1 MKNENKKTLD
11 EMIAK
16 MLVNDE
22 LNAEQMQIVDL
33 LCVINESKTIA
44 SNVYYEA
51 NNGTVVDDFKD
62 FIVENEEQIWEKF
75 NSCRMM
81 DFDELELESI
91 SKAMPALLC
100 NHNIDKL
107 VLLNSKN
114 LDGTQE
120 ETRIIV
126 DFVYANGVPAYC
138 YVRIV
143 YHKVDKD
150 GTRNLIYN
158 WNEESDVCDFS
169 LDEIKEIKDYH
180 KKSDFFFKIKFELI
194 DKPAV

>member
-114 LDGTQE
+114 IDGTQE

-180 KKSDFFFKIKFELI
+180 KKSDFFFKIKF
-194 DKPAV
+194 

>member
-16 MLVNDE
+16 MLVNSDK
-22 LNAEQMQIVDL
+22 LNATQMQIIDL
-33 LCVINESKTIA
+33 LCAINESETIA

-51 NNGTVVDDFKD
+51 NKGTIVDNFKD
-62 FIVENEEQIWEKF
+62 FIVENEDKIWDKF
-75 NSCRMM
+75 NACHMM
-81 DFDELELESI
+81 DF
-91 SKAMPALLC
+91 
-100 NHNIDKL
+100 DKL

-114 LDGTQE
+114 IDGTQE
-120 ETRIIV
+120 DTRIIV

-169 LDEIKEIKDYH
+169 LDDIKEIKDYH
-180 KKSDFFFKIKFELI
+180 KKSDFFFKIKF
-194 DKPAV
+194 

>member
-16 MLVNDE
+16 MLVNSDK
-22 LNAEQMQIVDL
+22 LNATQMQIIDL
-33 LCVINESKTIA
+33 LCAINESETIA

-100 NHNIDKL
+100 SHNIDKL

-114 LDGTQE
+114 IDGTQE

-180 KKSDFFFKIKFELI
+180 KKSDFFFKIKF
-194 DKPAV
+194 